1 MSDAIEPVGI
11 GLSVALIFSIP
22 FAFFAFMRYLRY
34 KETIAL
40 AEQGLLKPQQ
50 HRKDRQTTK
59 WGIVITAV
67 GMAFICGLWPLG
79 FMFLSDG
86 TNVPLGFGP
95 WMLIG
100 LLPMFFGISLII
112 IGAMNKQENGAE
124 NEMDE
129 VDPIPPHKTGGMPD
143 E

>member
-1 MSDAIEPVGI
+1 MSDAIEAIGI
-11 GLSVALIFSIP
+11 GFSVALIFSIP

-40 AEQGLLKPQQ
+40 AEQGLLRPQRRGSDQ
-50 HRKDRQTTK
+50 QVMK

-86 TNVPLGFGP
+86 DTFPLGFGP
-95 WMLIG
+95 WMLVG
-100 LLPMFFGISLII
+100 LLPMFFGISLMI